1 MTAPVPAR
9 ACRCRRAASASRR
22 SARRRPPGRC
32 RRRRRSAD
40 RSRRCPARR
49 RWWRCRRA
57 SARRRAWHKPTRR
70 KRQGRARR
78 GRGCRTACANPPG
91 RRALAARPLADRV
104 HAARP
109 ANYPLVRGDAWRW
122 SAAPALAR
130 LERATRMD
138 TPMRDG
144 ASASLDRFLAPA
156 AIAIVGASPDITKIR
171 GRLLH
176 LLRENGYTGHL
187 YPVNPN
193 YREIDGLRCFPSV
206 GAIGAPVDLAL
217 VAIPAE
223 TVLPALEECAAAGV
237 GHAVVISSG
246 FAEQGGEEARLQEE
260 IAALARRTG
269 LRVCGSNA
277 EGFHNDIAHVAA
289 TFSPAVEVKPGE
301 EPLRATERRVGI
313 VAQSGGMGFALYN
326 RGRAQGLRF
335 SYVVSTGNESD
346 LTASDFF
353 AYMAQDPATSVI
365 LLFLESVRDP
375 ASFLAAAAAA
385 AARGKPVVAV
395 KIGRSAAGERAA
407 RSHTASMAG
416 WNVAY
421 DAVFAAH
428 GIIRAD
434 DPDEAVAIAAAFATA
449 PLAQGPRIAV
459 VTASGG
465 AGAWAADM
473 LAGAGLS
480 LPELSPALQQA
491 IGAFIPAY
499 GSARN
504 PVDITAQGVLTAAL
518 AALVRRG
525 GYVVPRAATHPRGA
539 APIRAA
545 LERSRGGLSEYD
557 ANELLARAGI
567 AVPPHR
573 LVTDPGELD
582 AAAAALGF
590 PLALKIQS
598 PDLPHKTEVGG
609 VRLGIRDAASLRQ
622 SYDAMLAEL
631 RRRRPDAR
639 LQGVLL
645 QPMARPGVEVI
656 LGTIRDK
663 GFGPLV
669 MIGAGGVMTELFKDV
684 AYRLAPIDADGAR
697 RMLGELRVARLL
709 EGFRGAPA
717 ADIAALAA
725 LVAQLSGFAAAHRDL
740 VQEVELNPVI
750 VHRAGE
756 GCTIVDALLIA
767 APAEASGT

>member
-1 MTAPVPAR
+1 M
-9 ACRCRRAASASRR
+9 
-22 SARRRPPGRC
+22 
-32 RRRRRSAD
+32 
-40 RSRRCPARR
+40 
-49 RWWRCRRA
+49 
-57 SARRRAWHKPTRR
+57 
-70 KRQGRARR
+70 
-78 GRGCRTACANPPG
+78 
-91 RRALAARPLADRV
+91 L
-104 HAARP
+104 
-109 ANYPLVRGDAWRW
+109 
-122 SAAPALAR
+122 
-130 LERATRMD
+130 
-138 TPMRDG
+138 DG

-156 AIAIVGASPDITKIR
+156 AIAIIGASPDITKIR

-176 LLRENGYTGHL
+176 LLRENGYRGRL

-193 YREIDGLRCFPSV
+193 YQEIDGLTCFPSV

-237 GHAVVISSG
+237 GHAVIISSG
-246 FAEQGGEEARLQEE
+246 FAEQDGTHALLQEQ

-269 LRVCGSNA
+269 LRVCGPNA
-277 EGFHNDIAHVAA
+277 EGFHNDVAHVAA

-301 EPLRATERRVGI
+301 ERLQASERRIGI

-326 RGRAQGLRF
+326 RGRALGLTF
-335 SYVVSTGNESD
+335 SSIVSTGNESD

-353 AYMAQDPATSVI
+353 AYMARDPATSVI

-375 ASFLAAAAAA
+375 AAFLAAAADAA
-385 AARGKPVVAV
+385 AHGKPVVAV

-428 GIIRAD
+428 GLIRAD

-449 PLAQGPRIAV
+449 PLARGPRVAV

-473 LAGAGLS
+473 LAAAGLS

-504 PVDITAQGVLTAAL
+504 PVDITAQAVLSGGLLRATELLCESAEVDAVLAVVSLASEKRMAIDIAAL
-518 AALVRRG
+518 KAIVARQAKPVLFYSYTLPSSLARQALATAGLTIHTDLGAVAAALGALVRRG
-525 GYVVPRAATHPRGA
+525 AYVTPHLTAPSRGA
-539 APIRAA
+539 APTRAA
-545 LERSRGGLSEYD
+545 LERLRGGLSEYD
-557 ANELLARAGI
+557 AKELLARAGI
-567 AVPPHR
+567 AMPLHR
-573 LVTDPGELD
+573 LVTDSAALD

-598 PDLPHKTEVGG
+598 PDIPHKTEVGG
-609 VRLGIRDAASLRQ
+609 VRLGINDAPSLRR
-622 SYDAMLAEL
+622 SYDTMLAEVS
-631 RRRRPDAR
+631 RCRPDAR
-639 LQGVLL
+639 VQGVLL

-656 LGTIRDK
+656 LGTIRDR

-684 AYRLAPIDADGAR
+684 AYRLAPVDAEGAR
-697 RMLGELRVARLL
+697 GMLGELRIARLL
-709 EGFRGAPA
+709 DGFRGAPP
-717 ADIAALAA
+717 ADIEALAA
-725 LVAQLSGFAAAHRDL
+725 LVAQLSAFAAAYRDL
-740 VQEVELNPVI
+740 VQEVELSPVI

-756 GCTIVDALLIA
+756 GCTIVDALLSV
-767 APAEASGT
+767 APEGVGPSP

>member
-1 MTAPVPAR
+1 
-9 ACRCRRAASASRR
+9 
-22 SARRRPPGRC
+22 
-32 RRRRRSAD
+32 
-40 RSRRCPARR
+40 
-49 RWWRCRRA
+49 
-57 SARRRAWHKPTRR
+57 
-70 KRQGRARR
+70 
-78 GRGCRTACANPPG
+78 
-91 RRALAARPLADRV
+91 
-104 HAARP
+104 
-109 ANYPLVRGDAWRW
+109 
-122 SAAPALAR
+122 
-130 LERATRMD
+130 
-138 TPMRDG
+138 MRDG

-237 GHAVVISSG
+237 GHAVIISSG
-246 FAEQGGEEARLQEE
+246 FAEQDSAQARLQEE

-269 LRVCGSNA
+269 LRVCGPNA

-326 RGRAQGLRF
+326 RGRAQGLAF

-480 LPELSPALQQA
+480 LPELSPALQQVIA
-491 IGAFIPAY
+491 TFIPAY

-504 PVDITAQGVLTAAL
+504 PVDITAQAVLTGGLLRATELLCESAEVDAVLAVVSLASEKRMSIDIAALKAIVVRQVKPVLFYSYTLPSSLARQALAAAGLTIHTDLGALAAAL

-525 GYVVPRAATHPRGA
+525 GYVAPRAATHPRGA

-557 ANELLARAGI
+557 AKELLARAGI

-573 LVTDPGELD
+573 LVTGPGELD

-697 RMLGELRVARLL
+697 GMLGELRVARLL

>member
-1 MTAPVPAR
+1 
-9 ACRCRRAASASRR
+9 
-22 SARRRPPGRC
+22 
-32 RRRRRSAD
+32 
-40 RSRRCPARR
+40 
-49 RWWRCRRA
+49 
-57 SARRRAWHKPTRR
+57 
-70 KRQGRARR
+70 
-78 GRGCRTACANPPG
+78 
-91 RRALAARPLADRV
+91 
-104 HAARP
+104 
-109 ANYPLVRGDAWRW
+109 
-122 SAAPALAR
+122 
-130 LERATRMD
+130 
-138 TPMRDG
+138 MRDG

-237 GHAVVISSG
+237 GHAVIISSG
-246 FAEQGGEEARLQEE
+246 FAEQDSAQARLQEE

-269 LRVCGSNA
+269 LRICGPNA

-353 AYMAQDPATSVI
+353 AHMAQDPATSVI

-480 LPELSPALQQA
+480 LLELSPALQQA

-504 PVDITAQGVLTAAL
+504 PVDITAQAVLTAEVDAVLAVVSLASEKRMSIDIAALKAIVVRQAKPVLFYSYTLPSSLARQALAAAGLTIHTDLGALAAAL

-525 GYVVPRAATHPRGA
+525 GYVAPRAATHPRGA

-557 ANELLARAGI
+557 AKELLARAGI

-573 LVTDPGELD
+573 LVTGPGELD

>member
-1 MTAPVPAR
+1 M
-9 ACRCRRAASASRR
+9 
-22 SARRRPPGRC
+22 
-32 RRRRRSAD
+32 D
-40 RSRRCPARR
+40 
-49 RWWRCRRA
+49 
-57 SARRRAWHKPTRR
+57 KPM
-70 KRQGRARR
+70 
-78 GRGCRTACANPPG
+78 
-91 RRALAARPLADRV
+91 L
-104 HAARP
+104 
-109 ANYPLVRGDAWRW
+109 
-122 SAAPALAR
+122 
-130 LERATRMD
+130 
-138 TPMRDG
+138 DG
-144 ASASLDRFLAPA
+144 APASLDRFLAPA
-156 AIAIVGASPDITKIR
+156 AIAIIGASPDSTRIR

-176 LLRENGYTGHL
+176 LLRANGYTGRL
-187 YPVNPN
+187 YPVNPS
-193 YREIDGLRCFPSV
+193 YSEIDGLPCFPSV

-237 GHAVVISSG
+237 GHAVIISSG
-246 FAEQGGEEARLQEE
+246 FAEQGGAQARLQEE
-260 IAALARRTG
+260 SAALARCTG
-269 LRVCGSNA
+269 LRVCGPNA

-289 TFSPAVEVKPGE
+289 TFSPAVEVKPGA
-301 EPLRATERRVGI
+301 EPLQATERRVGI

-326 RGRAQGLRF
+326 RGRAQGLSF

-346 LTASDFF
+346 LPASDFF
-353 AYMAQDPATSVI
+353 AYMAQDPGTSVI

-375 ASFLAAAAAA
+375 GSFLAAGAAAA
-385 AARGKPVVAV
+385 ERGKPVVAV

-449 PLAQGPRIAV
+449 PLAQGARVAV

-504 PVDITAQGVLTAAL
+504 PVDITAQAVLTGGLVRATELLCESAEVDAVLAVVSLASEQRMAIDVAALKAIVARQAKPVLFYSYTLPSSLARQAL
-518 AALVRRG
+518 AAAGLTIHTDLGPLAPPQGPPLRRG
-525 GYVVPRAATHPRGA
+525 RNAPPRAAALPRSA

-557 ANELLARAGI
+557 AKELLARAGI

-573 LVTDPGELD
+573 LVTDPAELD

-590 PLALKIQS
+590 PLAPKILS
-598 PDLPHKTEVGG
+598 PDIPHKTEGGG
-609 VRLGIRDAASLRQ
+609 VRLGIPDASSLHQ
-622 SYDAMLAEL
+622 SYDAMLGEL
-631 RRRRPDAR
+631 RRHRPDVR
-639 LQGVLL
+639 LQG
-645 QPMARPGVEVI
+645 G
-656 LGTIRDK
+656 
-663 GFGPLV
+663 
-669 MIGAGGVMTELFKDV
+669 
-684 AYRLAPIDADGAR
+684 
-697 RMLGELRVARLL
+697 
-709 EGFRGAPA
+709 
-717 ADIAALAA
+717 
-725 LVAQLSGFAAAHRDL
+725 
-740 VQEVELNPVI
+740 
-750 VHRAGE
+750 
-756 GCTIVDALLIA
+756 
-767 APAEASGT
+767 

>member
-1 MTAPVPAR
+1 
-9 ACRCRRAASASRR
+9 
-22 SARRRPPGRC
+22 
-32 RRRRRSAD
+32 
-40 RSRRCPARR
+40 
-49 RWWRCRRA
+49 
-57 SARRRAWHKPTRR
+57 
-70 KRQGRARR
+70 
-78 GRGCRTACANPPG
+78 
-91 RRALAARPLADRV
+91 
-104 HAARP
+104 
-109 ANYPLVRGDAWRW
+109 
-122 SAAPALAR
+122 
-130 LERATRMD
+130 MD
-138 TPMRDG
+138 KPMRDG
-144 ASASLDRFLAPA
+144 VPASLDHLLAPA
-156 AIAIVGASPDITKIR
+156 AIAIIGASPDSSRIR

-176 LLRENGYTGHL
+176 LLRENGYTGGL
-187 YPVNPN
+187 YPVNPS
-193 YREIDGLRCFPSV
+193 YREIDGVPCFPSV
-206 GAIGAPVDLAL
+206 GAIGQPIDLAL

-223 TVLPALEECAAAGV
+223 TVLPALEECAAAGI
-237 GHAVVISSG
+237 GHAVIISSG
-246 FAEQGGEEARLQEE
+246 FAEQGGAQAGLQEE

-269 LRVCGSNA
+269 LRVCGPNA
-277 EGFHNDIAHVAA
+277 EGFHNDVAHVAA

-301 EPLRATERRVGI
+301 ERLQASERRIGV

-326 RGRAQGLRF
+326 RGRASGLAF
-335 SYVVSTGNESD
+335 SSIVSTGNEAD

-353 AYMAQDPATSVI
+353 GHMARDAETAVI

-375 ASFLAAAAAA
+375 PVFLAAAAEA

-416 WNVAY
+416 WNAAY
-421 DAVFAAH
+421 DAAFAAH

-449 PLAQGPRIAV
+449 PAAQGARVAV

-480 LPELSPALQQA
+480 LPELSPTLQQA

-504 PVDITAQGVLTAAL
+504 PVDITAQAVLTGGLLRAIEMLCASPEVDAILAVVSLASEKRMAIDIAAL
-518 AALVRRG
+518 KAIVARQAKPVLFYSYTLPSSLARKALAEAGLTIHTDLGAVAQAMSALVRRG
-525 GYVVPRAATHPRGA
+525 SYAPSGSGGPSGGA

-545 LERSRGGLSEYD
+545 LARIDGGLSEYD
-557 ANELLARAGI
+557 AKELLAQAGV

-573 LVTDPGELD
+573 LVTDAAGLD
-582 AAAAALGF
+582 AAAAALGY

-609 VRLGIRDAASLRQ
+609 VRLGIGDAAALRR

-645 QPMARPGVEVI
+645 QPMARPGIEVI
-656 LGTIRDK
+656 LGTIRDP

-669 MIGAGGVMTELFKDV
+669 MVGAGGVMTELFKDV
-684 AYRLAPIDADGAR
+684 AYRLAPVDAEGAR
-697 RMLGELRVARLL
+697 RMLGELRIARLL
-709 EGFRGAPA
+709 DGFRGAPA
-717 ADIAALAA
+717 ADIDALAA
-725 LVAQLSGFAAAHRDL
+725 LVARLSRFAADNRDL

-756 GCTIVDALLIA
+756 GCTIVDALLTVA
-767 APAEASGT
+767 KAGGGDNGGR

>member
-57 SARRRAWHKPTRR
+57 SARRRAWRRPTRR

-78 GRGCRTACANPPG
+78 GRGCRTACANPPT
-91 RRALAARPLADRV
+91 RRALAARLLADRV

-237 GHAVVISSG
+237 GHAVIISSG
-246 FAEQGGEEARLQEE
+246 FAEQDSAQARLQEE

-269 LRVCGSNA
+269 LRVCGPNA

-326 RGRAQGLRF
+326 RGRAQGLAF

-416 WNVAY
+416 WNGAY
-421 DAVFAAH
+421 DAVFAVVSLPSEKRMS
-428 GIIRAD
+428 ID
-434 DPDEAVAIAAAFATA
+434 IAALKAIVVRQAKPVLFYSYTL
-449 PLAQGPRIAV
+449 PSSLARQAL
-459 VTASGG
+459 
-465 AGAWAADM
+465 AA
-473 LAGAGLS
+473 AGLTIHTD
-480 LPELSPALQQA
+480 LGALA
-491 IGAFIPAY
+491 
-499 GSARN
+499 
-504 PVDITAQGVLTAAL
+504 AAL

-525 GYVVPRAATHPRGA
+525 GYVAPRAATHPRGA

-557 ANELLARAGI
+557 AKELLARAGI

-573 LVTDPGELD
+573 LVTGPGELD

-697 RMLGELRVARLL
+697 GMLGELRVARLL

-717 ADIAALAA
+717 ADIDALAA

>member
-1 MTAPVPAR
+1 
-9 ACRCRRAASASRR
+9 
-22 SARRRPPGRC
+22 
-32 RRRRRSAD
+32 
-40 RSRRCPARR
+40 
-49 RWWRCRRA
+49 
-57 SARRRAWHKPTRR
+57 
-70 KRQGRARR
+70 
-78 GRGCRTACANPPG
+78 
-91 RRALAARPLADRV
+91 
-104 HAARP
+104 
-109 ANYPLVRGDAWRW
+109 
-122 SAAPALAR
+122 
-130 LERATRMD
+130 
-138 TPMRDG
+138 MRDG

-156 AIAIVGASPDITKIR
+156 AIAIIGASPDITKIC

-176 LLRENGYTGHL
+176 LLRENGYRGRL

-193 YREIDGLRCFPSV
+193 YQEIDGLPCFPSV

-223 TVLPALEECAAAGV
+223 TVLAALEECAAAHV
-237 GHAVVISSG
+237 GHALIISSG
-246 FAEQGGEEARLQEE
+246 FAEQGGAQGHIQDE

-269 LRVCGSNA
+269 LRVSGPNA
-277 EGFHNDIAHVAA
+277 EGFHNAIAHVAA

-301 EPLRATERRVGI
+301 ALLQATERRIGV

-326 RGRAQGLRF
+326 RGRAQGLSF
-335 SYVVSTGNESD
+335 SYIVSTGNNSD

-353 AYMAQDPATSVI
+353 AYMAHDPATSVI

-375 ASFLAAAAAA
+375 AIFVAAAAEA

-395 KIGRSAAGERAA
+395 KIGRSDAGERAA

-449 PLAQGPRIAV
+449 PLAQGPRVAI

-480 LPELSPALQQA
+480 LPELSPVLQQE

-504 PVDITAQGVLTAAL
+504 PVDITAQAVLTGGLLRATDLLCKSDEVDAVLVVVSLASEKRMAIDIAAL
-518 AALVRRG
+518 KTITERQAKPVLFYSYTLPSGLARQALARAGLTIHTDLGALAAAMAALVRRAR
-525 GYVVPRAATHPRGA
+525 YAPPRAAAARGEA
-539 APIRAA
+539 SLRPA
-545 LERSRGGLSEYD
+545 LARIHGGLSEYD
-557 ANELLARAGI
+557 AKELLARAGI
-567 AVPPHR
+567 AMPPHR
-573 LVTDPGELD
+573 LVADPGELET
-582 AAAAALGF
+582 AAAALGF

-598 PDLPHKTEVGG
+598 PDIPHKTEVGG
-609 VRLGIRDAASLRQ
+609 VRLGIRDLASLRQ
-622 SYDAMLAEL
+622 SYDGMLAEL
-631 RRRRPDAR
+631 RRHRPDAR

-645 QPMARPGVEVI
+645 QPMAPPGVEVI
-656 LGTIRDK
+656 LGTIRDR

-684 AYRLAPIDADGAR
+684 VYRLAPVDAEGAR
-697 RMLGELRVARLL
+697 RMLGELRIARLL
-709 EGFRGAPA
+709 EGFRGAPP

-725 LVAQLSGFAAAHRDL
+725 LVAQLSRFAADHRDL

-756 GCTIVDALLIA
+756 GCSIVDALLTV
-767 APAEASGT
+767 APEEASGR